1 MLELNIMENMPIM
14 DKKYALLD
22 DEGNVVR
29 WFDYPAEGTVKIKEP
44 EYKIDWDNF
53 VEAPF

>member
-1 MLELNIMENMPIM
+1 M
-14 DKKYALLD
+14 DKIRRYALLD

-29 WFDYPAEGTVKIKEP
+29 WLSYPAEGTVEIKEE

-53 VEAPF
+53 DEALL